1 MRVRMGIAA
10 IAVVALSQLGFM
22 PSALANSLVST
33 SPAVGSVLSVAPNAV
48 SVTAAISLLP
58 DGNSISVTDP
68 AGKQVDDGSL
78 TISDTTAVIGI
89 KPLTVSG
96 IYTVSY
102 TLLSATD
109 APLTGS
115 FTFLFNAPPTI
126 SSPSTSAAPTPIQTL
141 VAKPAAS
148 NSSANLFVIILLVVA
163 TLIGLFLL
171 WYARLVWKDSK
182 KSRKAKA
189 APTRMAKRSSK

>member
-189 APTRMAKRSSK
+189 APTRVAKRSSK

>member
-102 TLLSATD
+102 TLLSAID

-189 APTRMAKRSSK
+189 APTRVAKRSSK

>member
-33 SPAVGSVLSVAPNAV
+33 SPVVGSVLSVAPNAV

-189 APTRMAKRSSK
+189 APTRVAKRSSK

>member
-1 MRVRMGIAA
+1 MGIAA

-102 TLLSATD
+102 TLLSAID

>member
-102 TLLSATD
+102 TLLSAID

>member
-1 MRVRMGIAA
+1 MGIAA

>member
-1 MRVRMGIAA
+1 MGIAA

-102 TLLSATD
+102 TLLSAID

-189 APTRMAKRSSK
+189 APTRVAKRSSK

>member
-1 MRVRMGIAA
+1 
-10 IAVVALSQLGFM
+10 M

-189 APTRMAKRSSK
+189 APTRVAKRSSK

>member
-1 MRVRMGIAA
+1 VRVRMGIAA

-102 TLLSATD
+102 TLLSAID

-189 APTRMAKRSSK
+189 APTRVAKRSSK